1 MTRGQETSS
10 GSRWLRLLI
19 GVGLGALFVLTLLAM
34 YVSPTVETMM
44 LRATVVVLLVFIVVL
59 VLRYMVLLWLGHL
72 HHVASVIGDREEKD
86 RELLPPVSVLVP
98 AYNEGV
104 TIEPAIRALLRMD
117 YPTYEIIVLD
127 DGSIDDTYQRALAF
141 QGQWGNVTVRVI
153 KKSNS
158 GKAATL
164 NYGIQIARFPYVVCM
179 DGDSKLSDGTL
190 RRAARHFRHP
200 DVAAVAGNVKVINR
214 RNFWARVQALE
225 YIEGLNMA
233 RRAQGFM
240 RAVNII
246 PGPIGMFRRDVLL
259 QLGGYDTDTFAEDAD
274 LTLKILA
281 AGWRIEY
288 EDRAIAWTEAPES
301 LLGLIK
307 QRYRWTRG
315 ILQALRKRKRV
326 MVHPPNAMT
335 WFSVVIMC
343 FEALVWPVLNVL
355 GTVFF
360 VIVALGFGASTYL
373 VAWWLLL
380 TLLDVAAALHTV
392 VMEGEDLTLVPLA
405 IFYRFV
411 FVLFVDITKLF
422 ATVEEFMNVQMSW
435 GKLERLGRLT

>member
-1 MTRGQETSS
+1 MMRHQPA
-10 GSRWLRLLI
+10 RHRFMRLVVATVI
-19 GVGLGALFVLTLLAM
+19 GTLLLFALLAV
-34 YVSPTVETMM
+34 YVSPGIETGM

-59 VLRYMVLLWLGHL
+59 VLRYMVLLWLGYL
-72 HHVASVIGDREEKD
+72 HHIDSVLSDDRGID
-86 RELLPPVSVLVP
+86 ADFQPPVSVLVP

-117 YPTYEIIVLD
+117 YPVYEIIVLD
-127 DGSIDDTYQRALAF
+127 DGSTDGTYQRALAF
-141 QGQWGNVTVRVI
+141 QGQWGGANVRVI
-153 KKSNS
+153 RKSNS

-164 NYGIQIARFPYVVCM
+164 NYGIQIARYPFVLCM
-179 DGDSKLSDGTL
+179 DGDSKLTEDTL
-190 RRAARHFRHP
+190 RRAVRHFRHP

-214 RNFWARVQALE
+214 KNLWARVQALE

-246 PGPIGMFRRDVLL
+246 PGPVGMFRRDVLM

-301 LLGLIK
+301 LLALIK

-315 ILQALRKRKRV
+315 ILQALRKRKQV
-326 MVHPPNAMT
+326 LVHPQNVMT
-335 WFSVVIMC
+335 WLSVMMMC
-343 FEALVWPVLNVL
+343 FESLVWPILNVL

-360 VIVALGFGASTYL
+360 VIVALGFGASNYL
-373 VAWWLLL
+373 LAWWILL

-392 VMEGEDLTLVPLA
+392 VMEGEQLSLVPLA
-405 IFYRFV
+405 IVYRFV
-411 FVLFVDITKLF
+411 FVLVVDITKLL

>member
-1 MTRGQETSS
+1 MSESARRGAFA
-10 GSRWLRLLI
+10 RLIVPILI
-19 GVGLGALFVLTLLAM
+19 GALIALALLGV
-34 YVSPTVETMM
+34 YVSPGIETAM

-59 VLRYMVLLWLGHL
+59 VLRYMALLWLGYL
-72 HHVASVIGDREEKD
+72 HHVESVMTERSRDEAEED
-86 RELLPPVSVLVP
+86 LQPPVSILVP

-104 TIEPAIRALLRMD
+104 MIEPAIRALLRMN
-117 YPTYEIIVLD
+117 YPMYEIIVLD
-127 DGSIDDTYQRALAF
+127 DGSTDDTYQRALAF
-141 QGQWGNVTVRVI
+141 QGQWGNATVRVI

-164 NYGIQIARFPYVVCM
+164 NYGIQIAHYPYVFCM
-179 DGDSKLSDGTL
+179 DGDSKLTEDTL
-190 RRAARHFRHP
+190 RRAVRHFRNP
-200 DVAAVAGNVKVINR
+200 DVGAVAGNVKVINR
-214 RNFWARVQALE
+214 GNFWARIQALE

-246 PGPIGMFRRDVLL
+246 PGPVGMFRRDVLM

-301 LLGLIK
+301 LLALIT

-315 ILQALRKRKRV
+315 ILQALRKRKQV
-326 MVHPPNAMT
+326 FVHPQNTMT
-335 WFSVVIMC
+335 WLSVIMMC
-343 FEALVWPVLNVL
+343 FEALVWPALNVL

-360 VIVALGFGASTYL
+360 VIVALGFGASHYL

-392 VMEGEDLTLVPLA
+392 VMEGEQLSLVPLA

-411 FVLFVDITKLF
+411 FVLLVDITKLL

>member
-1 MTRGQETSS
+1 ME
-10 GSRWLRLLI
+10 
-19 GVGLGALFVLTLLAM
+19 ATL
-34 YVSPTVETMM
+34 

-59 VLRYMVLLWLGHL
+59 VLRYMVLLWLGYL
-72 HHVASVIGDREEKD
+72 HHVDSVVSAQREDED
-86 RELLPPVSVLVP
+86 DFRPPISILVP

-104 TIEPAIRALLRMD
+104 TIEPAIRALLRLN
-117 YPTYEIIVLD
+117 YPCYEIIVLD
-127 DGSIDDTYQRALAF
+127 DGSSDDTYQRAAPF
-141 QGQWGNVTVRVI
+141 QGDWGAVTVRVVR
-153 KKSNS
+153 KSNS

-164 NYGIQIARFPYVVCM
+164 NYGVQLAHYPYVLCM
-179 DGDSKLSDGTL
+179 DGDSKLTEDTL
-190 RRAARHFRHP
+190 RSAVRHFRHP
-200 DVAAVAGNVKVINR
+200 DVGAVAGNVKVINR
-214 RNFWARVQALE
+214 KNFWARIQALE

-246 PGPIGMFRRDVLL
+246 PGPIGMFRRDMLI

-301 LLGLIK
+301 LQALIK

-315 ILQALRKRKRV
+315 VLQALEKRKRV
-326 MVHPPNAMT
+326 FLHPPNAMT
-335 WFSVVIMC
+335 WLSVLMMC
-343 FEALVWPVLNVL
+343 FESLVWPVLNVL
-355 GTVFF
+355 GTLFF

-373 VAWWLLL
+373 LAWWILL
-380 TLLDVAAALHTV
+380 TLLDVGAALHTV
-392 VMEGEDLTLVPLA
+392 VMEGEDLGLVPLA

-411 FVLFVDITKLF
+411 FVLLVDITKLL
-422 ATVEEFMNVQMSW
+422 ATTEEFLNVQMSW

>member
-1 MTRGQETSS
+1 
-10 GSRWLRLLI
+10 
-19 GVGLGALFVLTLLAM
+19 
-34 YVSPTVETMM
+34 M

-59 VLRYMVLLWLGHL
+59 VLRYMVLLWLGYL
-72 HHVASVIGDREEKD
+72 HHIDSVLSEDRGID
-86 RELLPPVSVLVP
+86 ADFQPPVSVLVP

-117 YPTYEIIVLD
+117 YPVYEIIVLD
-127 DGSIDDTYQRALAF
+127 DGSTDGTYQRALAF
-141 QGQWGNVTVRVI
+141 QGQWGGANVRVI
-153 KKSNS
+153 RKSNS

-164 NYGIQIARFPYVVCM
+164 NYGIQIARYPFVFCM
-179 DGDSKLSDGTL
+179 DGDSKLTEDTL
-190 RRAARHFRHP
+190 RRAVRHFRHP

-214 RNFWARVQALE
+214 KNFWARVQALE

-246 PGPIGMFRRDVLL
+246 PGPVGMFRRDVLM

-301 LLGLIK
+301 LLALIK

-315 ILQALRKRKRV
+315 ILQALRKRKQV
-326 MVHPPNAMT
+326 LVHPQNVMT
-335 WFSVVIMC
+335 WLSVMMMC
-343 FEALVWPVLNVL
+343 FESLVWPILNVL

-360 VIVALGFGASTYL
+360 VIVALGFGASNYL
-373 VAWWLLL
+373 LAWWILL

-392 VMEGEDLTLVPLA
+392 VMEGEQLSLVPLA
-405 IFYRFV
+405 IVYRFV
-411 FVLFVDITKLF
+411 FVLVVDITKLL
-422 ATVEEFMNVQMSW
+422 ATIEEFMNVQMSW